1 MKLVQYHDYRMPAEP
16 KNVRRAMNKIGV
28 ELFPYYLEVRKADTL
43 AQSEYKQEEK
53 LQNIEDIKA
62 CYESIME
69 KQECVS
75 LKMLAITGSDLIE
88 AGMEPGKEIGATLER
103 LLELVIE
110 NPEYNTKEKLLQLK
124 NQ

>member
-1 MKLVQYHDYRMPAEP
+1 
-16 KNVRRAMNKIGV
+16 MNKIGI

-43 AQSEYKQEEK
+43 AQSEYKQVEK
-53 LQNIEDIKA
+53 LQNIEDVRE
-62 CYESIME
+62 CYESILE

-103 LLELVIE
+103 LLEIVIE
-110 NPEYNTKEKLLQLK
+110 HPEYNTKEKLLQLK
-124 NQ
+124 DE